1 MISMIAIQVIA
12 DFKNKIMDIGLK
24 LLYIKGLIQK
34 NIWKVKLTREDLQE
48 KKPEAEAY
56 INGAKD
62 TENDLKQVEQA
73 IHELETELRLQGR
86 EIMRC
91 LQING
96 ELKKR
101 IEDLEHELKFKNVEL

>member
-1 MISMIAIQVIA
+1 
-12 DFKNKIMDIGLK
+12 MDIGLK

-48 KKPEAEAY
+48 KKPEAVAY

-73 IHELETELRLQGR
+73 IHELETEMRLQGR
-86 EIMRC
+86 EIIRC
-91 LQING
+91 LHING

-101 IEDLEHELKFKNVEL
+101 IEELEHELKHKDITL

>member
-1 MISMIAIQVIA
+1 
-12 DFKNKIMDIGLK
+12 MDIGLK

-34 NIWKVKLTREDLQE
+34 NIWKVKLTREELQE
-48 KKPEAEAY
+48 KRPSALLY
-56 INGAKD
+56 INGAID

-86 EIMRC
+86 EINRC

-96 ELKKR
+96 KLKKR
-101 IEDLEHELKFKNVEL
+101 IEELERELKFKDVEL

>member
-1 MISMIAIQVIA
+1 
-12 DFKNKIMDIGLK
+12 MDIGLK

-34 NIWKVKLTREDLQE
+34 NIWKVKLTREELQE
-48 KKPEAEAY
+48 KKPSAVAY

-73 IHELETELRLQGR
+73 IHELETELRLHGR
-86 EIMRC
+86 EINRC
-91 LQING
+91 LHING

-101 IEDLEHELKFKNVEL
+101 IEELEHELKFKNVEL

>member
-1 MISMIAIQVIA
+1 
-12 DFKNKIMDIGLK
+12 MDIGLK

-34 NIWKVKLTREDLQE
+34 NIWKVKLTREDLEE
-48 KKPEAEAY
+48 KRPSAEAY
-56 INGAKD
+56 INGARD

-73 IHELETELRLQGR
+73 IHELETEMRLQGR
-86 EIMRC
+86 EINRC

-101 IEDLEHELKFKNVEL
+101 IEDLEHELKHKNIEL

>member
-1 MISMIAIQVIA
+1 
-12 DFKNKIMDIGLK
+12 MDIGLK

-48 KKPEAEAY
+48 KKPEARAY

-86 EIMRC
+86 EIIRC

-101 IEDLEHELKFKNVEL
+101 IEDLEHELKYKNVEL